1 MIFNSYNLLYDVNYV
16 VKVDCV
22 FPIVSMLLQAEFG
35 HNDRREDTPHFTV
48 DKQKLSQFW
57 YIHIRLDF
65 DYVGRSFSISSH
77 RYRLGQ

>member
-1 MIFNSYNLLYDVNYV
+1 MNYV
-16 VKVDCV
+16 VKVGCV
-22 FPIVSMLLQAEFG
+22 FPMTIVSMLLQAVFG

>member
-1 MIFNSYNLLYDVNYV
+1 MNYV

-22 FPIVSMLLQAEFG
+22 FPMTIVSMLLQAEFG

-48 DKQKLSQFW
+48 VKQKLSQFW